1 VGNRNRT
8 PLNMLVMFFIFLFF
22 RFVIKKNFCKAI
34 TLCFIKRNHVS
45 IRNWIQKYLP
55 KKLLSSTKRKIDKYI
70 VDETMVKIGSEL
82 VWLWVVIET
91 KNKKVLSM
99 TISKE
104 KNMLVAKRF
113 LSKVIGEHC
122 KHSSTEM
129 VKEHGVFTSIISL
142 LESKASFTFL
152 F

>member
-1 VGNRNRT
+1 
-8 PLNMLVMFFIFLFF
+8 MLVIFFIFLFF
-22 RFVIKKNFCKAI
+22 KFVIKKNFCKAI
-34 TLCFIKRNHVS
+34 ILCFIKRNHVS
-45 IRNWIQKYLP
+45 IRNWIQKYFP

-82 VWLWVVIET
+82 VWLWVIIET

-113 LSKVIGEHC
+113 LSIVIGEHC
-122 KHSSTEM
+122 KHSVSTEM
-129 VKEHGVFTSIISL
+129 VKEHEVFTSIISL
-142 LESKASFTFL
+142 LESKDSFTFL

>member
-1 VGNRNRT
+1 
-8 PLNMLVMFFIFLFF
+8 
-22 RFVIKKNFCKAI
+22 
-34 TLCFIKRNHVS
+34 
-45 IRNWIQKYLP
+45 LP
-55 KKLLSSTKRKIDKYI
+55 KKLLSSTKRRWIDKYI